1 MTMPAAASPMNVAT
15 QIARTQL
22 PRSHTLRFGPSLP
35 CVVDRSRYLLG
46 MCDQFS
52 SRLPTGT

>member
-35 CVVDRSRYLLG
+35 
-46 MCDQFS
+46 
-52 SRLPTGT
+52 